1 MRKVGVFLPWLI
13 FFTLMVGKLALLQ
26 QTPLP
31 DDISGDE
38 IGYVAKARY
47 FYQHGSFPPLTSAE
61 DGALQ
66 YSDYRPPG
74 YPTLISL
81 LLPFGNEITQ
91 LRHSVNLV
99 QYTMDLLVA
108 TLLLVVAFQFRP
120 AKGFRLVAALI
131 LGIQPWTSAH
141 IASLYA
147 DTLAMFL
154 TVAGVVCL
162 AMFGHFRWVL
172 ARTTSI
178 TMGSFLLSLTATVR
192 PEMIVLAPAL
202 LVLAGWLEIRRMPW
216 RVWLGYATLAAL
228 PFLLV
233 VGLNMAYHWQTEKH
247 IRIIAHFRHPTPG
260 LNLWTKTWIGPQW
273 LKEELLFGGLTRTRT
288 DEEHVRLLAKYA
300 LPDPMQCDATIR
312 IIHDVQSRGFMTAEE
327 DDIFAEIAAA
337 RIAAAPWTYYM
348 WGRVYNSAYLWLNL
362 SSATH
367 YLTAQ
372 ARCPRLV
379 SKSITAGLF
388 GMKIFILIFATG
400 GMLSVWRN
408 KGILRTSWPGR
419 FVLIGAACIVL
430 RTLFFG
436 FVFNTAEFR
445 YALVAWPLMLAVAL
459 YGLARGWT

>member
-47 FYQHGSFPPLTSAE
+47 FYQHASFPPLISAE
-61 DGALQ
+61 DGALC
-66 YSDYRPPG
+66 YPDFRPPG
-74 YPTLISL
+74 YPVFITL
-81 LLPFGNEITQ
+81 LLPFGTETTQ
-91 LRHSVNLV
+91 LRHHDNLV
-99 QYTMDLLVA
+99 QYAMDLLVT
-108 TLLLVVAFQFRP
+108 TLLLVVAFQFSQ
-120 AKGFRLVAALI
+120 AKGFRIVAALI

-260 LNLWTKTWIGPQW
+260 LNLWTKHGS
-273 LKEELLFGGLTRTRT
+273 GHNG
-288 DEEHVRLLAKYA
+288 
-300 LPDPMQCDATIR
+300 
-312 IIHDVQSRGFMTAEE
+312 
-327 DDIFAEIAAA
+327 
-337 RIAAAPWTYYM
+337 
-348 WGRVYNSAYLWLNL
+348 
-362 SSATH
+362 
-367 YLTAQ
+367 
-372 ARCPRLV
+372 
-379 SKSITAGLF
+379 
-388 GMKIFILIFATG
+388 
-400 GMLSVWRN
+400 
-408 KGILRTSWPGR
+408 
-419 FVLIGAACIVL
+419 
-430 RTLFFG
+430 
-436 FVFNTAEFR
+436 
-445 YALVAWPLMLAVAL
+445 
-459 YGLARGWT
+459 

>member
-1 MRKVGVFLPWLI
+1 
-13 FFTLMVGKLALLQ
+13 
-26 QTPLP
+26 
-31 DDISGDE
+31 
-38 IGYVAKARY
+38 
-47 FYQHGSFPPLTSAE
+47 
-61 DGALQ
+61 
-66 YSDYRPPG
+66 
-74 YPTLISL
+74 
-81 LLPFGNEITQ
+81 
-91 LRHSVNLV
+91 
-99 QYTMDLLVA
+99 
-108 TLLLVVAFQFRP
+108 
-120 AKGFRLVAALI
+120 
-131 LGIQPWTSAH
+131 
-141 IASLYA
+141 
-147 DTLAMFL
+147 MFL